1 MEKEILEQYNKVKDK
16 LSEEEFLSKMDELRP
31 DYTDS
36 DYNEVDIAKQVV
48 ESYLIVDDIE
58 SQTDG
63 VVMDDSLLEKYEKV
77 KDYISKEDFLS
88 RINEIKI
95 KEKDNPFINEENIVD
110 QIIGELGIT
119 QENESLTERDEYSA
133 NNIGLLEAGDNDQSF
148 TGRVM
153 SISNPRSFTTR
164 KNKAGKVCNVDVADN
179 TGKIRVVL
187 WTENIKHLKNISE
200 GDIVRVEGVDIKDGF
215 SGLEATMRPRSVFK
229 KATDA
234 DPSEYPEYSE
244 DITPIKDVQPDTK
257 VNVIA
262 RITKIPPIRTYNK
275 NGKEGQV
282 ASLELQD
289 ESGTISYT
297 LWNKNVDLIQSLDL
311 NDGDT
316 VKILQAQVRERNDEK
331 SLSHWDGRI
340 IKGDYDVPEFVHEF
354 SKIEDL
360 DDGDTDV
367 AIIGV
372 VTKIQDIKK
381 FIRKSDQSEG
391 QLRNFNLTD
400 DTNSIRVT
408 LWGDAAGLDINKG
421 DIVKLIGGN
430 VIYDEYVEEGHSINT
445 NFSTQI
451 TVNPK
456 NLSDDDLEIFD
467 SIKEKLQPISLEQVT
482 LSEEDNFDAD
492 VMGRIMSVG
501 DIRTFERPSDGS
513 TGHVRSALF
522 SDGSGIVQLS
532 LWDEKSEI
540 PIQVSEAY
548 LIENARVRFG
558 MENINLNV
566 GSSSRVIKLSEE
578 EAKFLPSFDSLE
590 KMIYEYREIS
600 EVEEFDENIF
610 VVGRVFEVFEA
621 RELERD
627 DGSKYSLRNIEIAD
641 NSQAIRV
648 SLWGDNAK
656 REFELGE
663 PIKIQNPRVDIF
675 NDQLTLNISGS
686 SAIVKPSEDELM
698 KLPSYEELRE
708 AIYAPKEIEAIE
720 DNDVNVRVTG
730 QLTDVVSDHLLLR
743 KCPNCNNTISNDSFE
758 DSIICD
764 YCGGEIEDPNVTI
777 MIPTTLVDDTG
788 DIGLTF
794 FDKLVEELLEMP
806 KDEIV
811 ELVLEDPGILDG
823 KIEDLEG
830 LNVEVIANVSY
841 DEYNDRIR
849 LNPRKI
855 LNKYY

>member
-1 MEKEILEQYNKVKDK
+1 
-16 LSEEEFLSKMDELRP
+16 
-31 DYTDS
+31 
-36 DYNEVDIAKQVV
+36 
-48 ESYLIVDDIE
+48 
-58 SQTDG
+58 
-63 VVMDDSLLEKYEKV
+63 
-77 KDYISKEDFLS
+77 
-88 RINEIKI
+88 
-95 KEKDNPFINEENIVD
+95 
-110 QIIGELGIT
+110 
-119 QENESLTERDEYSA
+119 
-133 NNIGLLEAGDNDQSF
+133 
-148 TGRVM
+148 
-153 SISNPRSFTTR
+153 
-164 KNKAGKVCNVDVADN
+164 
-179 TGKIRVVL
+179 
-187 WTENIKHLKNISE
+187 
-200 GDIVRVEGVDIKDGF
+200 
-215 SGLEATMRPRSVFK
+215 
-229 KATDA
+229 
-234 DPSEYPEYSE
+234 
-244 DITPIKDVQPDTK
+244 
-257 VNVIA
+257 
-262 RITKIPPIRTYNK
+262 
-275 NGKEGQV
+275 
-282 ASLELQD
+282 
-289 ESGTISYT
+289 
-297 LWNKNVDLIQSLDL
+297 
-311 NDGDT
+311 
-316 VKILQAQVRERNDEK
+316 
-331 SLSHWDGRI
+331 
-340 IKGDYDVPEFVHEF
+340 
-354 SKIEDL
+354 
-360 DDGDTDV
+360 
-367 AIIGV
+367 
-372 VTKIQDIKK
+372 
-381 FIRKSDQSEG
+381 
-391 QLRNFNLTD
+391 
-400 DTNSIRVT
+400 
-408 LWGDAAGLDINKG
+408 
-421 DIVKLIGGN
+421 
-430 VIYDEYVEEGHSINT
+430 
-445 NFSTQI
+445 
-451 TVNPK
+451 
-456 NLSDDDLEIFD
+456 
-467 SIKEKLQPISLEQVT
+467 
-482 LSEEDNFDAD
+482 
-492 VMGRIMSVG
+492 
-501 DIRTFERPSDGS
+501 
-513 TGHVRSALF
+513 
-522 SDGSGIVQLS
+522 
-532 LWDEKSEI
+532 
-540 PIQVSEAY
+540 
-548 LIENARVRFG
+548 